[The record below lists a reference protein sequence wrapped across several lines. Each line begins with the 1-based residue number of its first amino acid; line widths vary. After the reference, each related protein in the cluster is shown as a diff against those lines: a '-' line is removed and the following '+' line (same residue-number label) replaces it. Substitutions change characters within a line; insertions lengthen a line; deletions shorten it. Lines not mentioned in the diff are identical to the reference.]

1 MKDEQLA
8 NVRLRKWDRAEKEGD
23 GEAAESLL
31 LSGLAAIRVLL
42 NKSRA
47 KADGYIP
54 ESDCVA
60 LEFLAEGLDRFAAG
74 EEIGTALMLSK
85 HAGRPKKHTIEDILA
100 YVLPVSLLI
109 DQGKNYKEAIKIV
122 AGKAGVSTRTVQR
135 AWDKDSGRRTNPDAA
150 AQTNGVVELVH
161 PDKN

>member
-1 MKDEQLA
+1 MKDERLA
-8 NVRLRKWDRAEKEGD
+8 NVRLRKWDRATQAGD
-23 GEAAESLL
+23 GAAAESLL

-47 KADGYIP
+47 EADGYIP

-60 LEFLAEGLDRFAAG
+60 LEFLAEGLERFADG
-74 EEIGTALMLSK
+74 EEIGSALMLAK
-85 HAGRPKKHTIEDILA
+85 HTGRPKKHAIEDILG

-109 DQGKNYKEAIKIV
+109 DQGKTCKDAIKIV

-135 AWDKDSGRRTNPDAA
+135 AWDKDSGRRTKPDAA
-150 AQTNGVVELVH
+150 ARTNGVVELVH